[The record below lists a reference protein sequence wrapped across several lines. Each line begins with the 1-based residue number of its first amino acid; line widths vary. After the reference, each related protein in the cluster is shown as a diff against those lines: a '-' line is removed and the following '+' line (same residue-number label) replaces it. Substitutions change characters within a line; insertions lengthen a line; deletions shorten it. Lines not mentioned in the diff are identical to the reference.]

1 MSYICIAP
9 IWQLT
14 NVCVALY
21 VSQMYDTAIGGYR
34 VTTKKSNAK
43 GRYNDCALSFRLP
56 RSMRREVERAA
67 KKKKE
72 SLAEYIKT
80 AIEFRLERDA

>member
-1 MSYICIAP
+1 M
-9 IWQLT
+9 
-14 NVCVALY
+14 
-21 VSQMYDTAIGGYR
+21 
-34 VTTKKSNAK
+34 TTKKSNAK

>member
-1 MSYICIAP
+1 MA
-9 IWQLT
+9 
-14 NVCVALY
+14 
-21 VSQMYDTAIGGYR
+21 
-34 VTTKKSNAK
+34 TKNSNTK

-56 RSMRREVERAA
+56 RSMRREIERAA

-80 AIEFRLERDA
+80 AIEFRLDNDA